1 MNNKYKYILIGLLIV
16 ITVGIFIFGLN
27 FLKGKNFFIEEEE
40 YYVVYERI
48 EGLNSSSPVLLN
60 GYNIGQ
66 VREIKFNDLIEGDL
80 IVKFIVKRDIRIPK
94 NSTARIF
101 SQDLMGTKAIELIFS
116 DSDQQTEIGDTL
128 NSQTEESLKDQVS
141 IEMLPL
147 KNKAEDLL
155 KEMENAIKIINTVF
169 NEETQSNLHEIFRQL
184 TQTAANLNSSSA
196 SVDSM
201 LINEKQQIH
210 RLLVNLEGITRNFNS
225 NSKNITELLYNLK
238 SLTDSLNQTDFKG
251 TMSNVDSTLSN
262 LNQVLAS
269 IENQQGTMGKL
280 IYDDSLYNTINRGTD
295 EIGNLA
301 ADLRI
306 NPKRYLHFSV
316 FDLGRTMYVLDEK
329 KIEKKASAQRPI
341 YCVLIDKS
349 DKPIALESFEVAG
362 DVKQRSFDGT
372 YLYTVGEFS
381 KERKAEK
388 FFNKIQKTNP
398 DAQLV
403 KINKNQYEVLSN

>member
-388 FFNKIQKTNP
+388 FFNKIQKSNP